1 MIKRLVTLAAIS
13 MVLSVPA
20 YAQQP
25 SGKGAKI
32 RYQTYQSTAEVLM
45 RVAGQMFCQK
55 YDLVC
60 EPVFLPSSAQGL
72 QALAGNS
79 IDVIYV
85 GTDFGVRAASNGADL
100 KIVSGASNRINLQVV
115 NRKDVSFP
123 NAKADYAQRM
133 KDYEGKRVG
142 ISGRGA
148 TSEIAF
154 DLMMRSVGAAADK
167 VTFISVGGPTT
178 ALGALRAK
186 QVDAVMLFQ
195 PLPAICDTG
204 GDI

>member
-1 MIKRLVTLAAIS
+1 

-123 NAKADYAQRM
+123 NATLA
-133 KDYEGKRVG
+133 
-142 ISGRGA
+142 
-148 TSEIAF
+148 
-154 DLMMRSVGAAADK
+154 
-167 VTFISVGGPTT
+167 
-178 ALGALRAK
+178 
-186 QVDAVMLFQ
+186 
-195 PLPAICDTG
+195 
-204 GDI
+204 